1 MSGSG
6 IFDQAWGDVYGQW
19 DSAGLELN
27 LLFREERSLA
37 RWSAIRHI
45 RFKGKWKV
53 ERMSVLN
60 GTLTEHQGRMR
71 DQPFDLVLIEHK
83 KSKMGDEDG
92 KMKKESIFTENMK
105 KYLQNASKENIFFDF
120 KIVSNDGSIIES
132 NKIILAS
139 QSEYFEKMFKK
150 ECRDS
155 TRLEFS
161 ADVVRQV
168 ITFLYTQVN
177 SQSPRHQSLPK

>member
-1 MSGSG
+1 MFG
-6 IFDQAWGDVYGQW
+6 QLWGDVYGQW
-19 DSAGLELN
+19 DSAGLEIN
-27 LLFREERSLA
+27 LIFREERPMA
-37 RWSAIRHI
+37 RWAHLMRPIT
-45 RFKGKWKV
+45 FKGNWKL

-60 GTLTEHQGRMR
+60 GTLTEHPGRR
-71 DQPFDLVLIEHK
+71 DKPFDLVLIEHK

-92 KMKKESIFTENMK
+92 KIKKESIFIENMK

-120 KIVSNDGSIIES
+120 KILTNDGSIVES

-177 SQSPRHQSLPK
+177 SQSANHQSVPK